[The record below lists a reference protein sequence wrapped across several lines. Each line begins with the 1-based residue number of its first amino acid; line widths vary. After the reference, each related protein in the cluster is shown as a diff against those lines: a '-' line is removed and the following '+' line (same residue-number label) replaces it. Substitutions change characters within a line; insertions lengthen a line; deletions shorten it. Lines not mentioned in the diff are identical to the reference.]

1 MSLKIYGSSHSR
13 ALRVL
18 WMLEELGLPYAHDPI
33 GFDTCGKDAAY
44 LAINPAGTIPCIDD
58 AGFVLAESLAI
69 NLYLAEKHPTLGA
82 LTLPEKALATQWSLF
97 AATALEPE
105 YLRWA
110 LNTAWLPE
118 GLRKPEEAQ
127 AALHALHRPLARL
140 NLALEGQDWLLGAHF
155 SVADLNV
162 ASVLNLLN
170 GHLNADFPAL
180 ASWLARCLA
189 RPACEKAAQQ
199 P

>member
-18 WMLEELGLPYAHDPI
+18 WMLEELALPYAHDPI

-44 LAINPAGTIPCIDD
+44 LAINPAGTIPCLDD
-58 AGFVLAESLAI
+58 NGLVLAESLAI
-69 NLYLAEKHPTLGA
+69 NLYLAEKYPGLGS
-82 LTLPEKALATQWSLF
+82 LSLPEKALATQWSLF
-97 AATALEPE
+97 AATSLEPD

-110 LNTAWLPE
+110 LHTAWMPE
-118 GLRKPEEAQ
+118 ALRKPEEAQ
-127 AALHALHRPLARL
+127 AALQALHRPLARL
-140 NLALEGQDWLLGAHF
+140 NLALEGKDWLLGAHF